1 MKGTFM
7 ASFKYDI
14 SVINT
19 DVGKLNALSNKE
31 INDLTIETQ
40 NAGDTI
46 DKIRELIPQL
56 NALHRSINNL
66 IEATATVTQAT
77 LDQVIELDDDFA
89 EILEQ

>member
-1 MKGTFM
+1 M
-7 ASFKYDI
+7 
-14 SVINT
+14 
-19 DVGKLNALSNKE
+19 SNKE

-66 IEATATVTQAT
+66 IEATATATQAT

>member
-1 MKGTFM
+1 M

-14 SVINT
+14 SVINPE
-19 DVGKLNALSNKE
+19 VGKLNALSNKE

-66 IEATATVTQAT
+66 IEATATATQAT

>member
-1 MKGTFM
+1 MLSTFITTNFLINERNFYGL
-7 ASFKYDI
+7 FKYDI

-66 IEATATVTQAT
+66 IEATATATQAT
-77 LDQVIELDDDFA
+77 LIK
-89 EILEQ
+89 

>member
-1 MKGTFM
+1 M
-7 ASFKYDI
+7 ASFKYYI

-66 IEATATVTQAT
+66 IEATATATQAT

>member
-19 DVGKLNALSNKE
+19 DVGKL
-31 INDLTIETQ
+31 NDLTIETQ

-66 IEATATVTQAT
+66 IEATATATQAT

>member
-1 MKGTFM
+1 M

-66 IEATATVTQAT
+66 IEATATQAT

>member
-1 MKGTFM
+1 M
-7 ASFKYDI
+7 I

-66 IEATATVTQAT
+66 IEATATATQAT

>member
-1 MKGTFM
+1 M
-7 ASFKYDI
+7 
-14 SVINT
+14 
-19 DVGKLNALSNKE
+19 
-31 INDLTIETQ
+31 TIETQ

-66 IEATATVTQAT
+66 IEATATATQAT

>member
-1 MKGTFM
+1 M

-56 NALHRSINNL
+56 NALSTKL
-66 IEATATVTQAT
+66 PKFFGCTMK
-77 LDQVIELDDDFA
+77 
-89 EILEQ
+89 

>member
-1 MKGTFM
+1 VAQFFIDKG
-7 ASFKYDI
+7 KYDI

-66 IEATATVTQAT
+66 IEATATATQAT

>member
-1 MKGTFM
+1 M

-56 NALHRSINNL
+56 NALHRPINNL

>member
-1 MKGTFM
+1 M
-7 ASFKYDI
+7 
-14 SVINT
+14 
-19 DVGKLNALSNKE
+19 LE
-31 INDLTIETQ
+31 
-40 NAGDTI
+40 DTI

-66 IEATATVTQAT
+66 IEATATATQAT

>member
-40 NAGDTI
+40 KAGDTI
-46 DKIRELIPQL
+46 DKI
-56 NALHRSINNL
+56 
-66 IEATATVTQAT
+66 
-77 LDQVIELDDDFA
+77 
-89 EILEQ
+89 